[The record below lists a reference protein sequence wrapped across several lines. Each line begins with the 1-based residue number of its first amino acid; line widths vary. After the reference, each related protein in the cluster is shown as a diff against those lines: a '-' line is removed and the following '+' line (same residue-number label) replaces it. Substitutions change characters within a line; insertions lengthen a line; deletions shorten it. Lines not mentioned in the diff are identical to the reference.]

1 MGVAADRIK
10 VLGIPIDPR
19 FAITQDKV
27 SAKQRLK
34 LNPWLPTILVMG
46 GSQGLGPMAKII
58 KQLNNIRLPIQ
69 TIVICGKNN
78 KLRRKLKKKSS
89 RYGYTLRIM
98 GFTRH
103 IDKIMDACDMII
115 TKPGGMTSS
124 EALAKN
130 LPLII
135 TDPIPGQE
143 EKNSQFLTGNH
154 VALRLDNLD
163 TLQAVIEYLI
173 RHPQK
178 LDNLRENT
186 FKIARPNASLEAA
199 GEILDLI

>member
-1 MGVAADRIK
+1 MD
-10 VLGIPIDPR
+10 
-19 FAITQDKV
+19 
-27 SAKQRLK
+27 
-34 LNPWLPTILVMG
+34 
-46 GSQGLGPMAKII
+46 KII
-58 KQLNNIRLPIQ
+58 KQLGNIRLPIQ

-78 KLRRKLKKKSS
+78 KLRRKLKRKST
-89 RYGYTLRIM
+89 RYNHTLRIM

-130 LPLII
+130 LPMII

-143 EKNSQFLTGNH
+143 EKNSQFLSKNH

-163 TLQAVIEYLI
+163 NLQAIVEYLI

-178 LDNLRENT
+178 LDTMKENT
-186 FKIARPNASLEAA
+186 FKISKPNASLEAA
-199 GEILDLI
+199 RAIMDLG

>member
-1 MGVAADRIK
+1 
-10 VLGIPIDPR
+10 
-19 FAITQDKV
+19 
-27 SAKQRLK
+27 
-34 LNPWLPTILVMG
+34 
-46 GSQGLGPMAKII
+46 
-58 KQLNNIRLPIQ
+58 
-69 TIVICGKNN
+69 
-78 KLRRKLKKKSS
+78 
-89 RYGYTLRIM
+89 M

-130 LPLII
+130 LPMII

-143 EKNSQFLTGNH
+143 EKNSQFLTKNH

-163 TLQAVIEYLI
+163 NLQAVVEYLI

-178 LDNLRENT
+178 QDTLKENT
-186 FKIARPNASLEAA
+186 IKIA
-199 GEILDLI
+199 